1 MAVKKSESSTLSGH
15 LSCPR
20 LSSFRIFALWL
31 ACSALFVW
39 AGNAL
44 NAQEVPLPDLEA
56 RVMDQAG
63 LLTEPQV
70 QSLTAKLKALEDRK
84 GSQLAILTVPT
95 IGEVPIED
103 FSIRL
108 AEKWKLGRAGV
119 DDGVILIVSMQP
131 RRIRIEVGYGLEGP
145 IPDARANRIIENIIV
160 PQFKQDNYYQGLDEG
175 ADAII
180 ALIDGEELP
189 GLDDVPL
196 ETESES
202 ESGPFSTWIFF
213 VVVIGALILR
223 VIWNGPVAFA
233 AMTPVGIVLGWIFVG
248 FSGAMIFS
256 AIFAALIGAFGRG
269 GGSSGGFSSSGGG
282 GFSSGGGGFSGGG
295 GGFGGGGASG
305 SW

>member
-1 MAVKKSESSTLSGH
+1 MAVEFLHSSRFSGRPPF
-15 LSCPR
+15 PR
-20 LSSFRIFALWL
+20 LFPARLLAIWL
-31 ACSALFVW
+31 TCSAIFVL
-39 AGNAL
+39 AGDSL
-44 NAQEVPLPDLEA
+44 IAQEVPLPDLEA

-63 LLTEPQV
+63 LLTEPEI

-95 IGEVPIED
+95 IGDVPIED

-119 DDGVILIVSMQP
+119 DDGIIMIVSLEP

-145 IPDARANRIIENIIV
+145 IPDARANRIIERIIA
-160 PQFKQDNYYQGLDEG
+160 PNFKEGNYYQGLDEG

-189 GLDDVPL
+189 GLDEVPL

-202 ESGPFSTWIFF
+202 DSGAFSTWIFF

-233 AMTPVGIVLGWIFVG
+233 AMTPVGILLGWIFVG
-248 FSGAMIFS
+248 FSGAMVFS

-269 GGSSGGFSSSGGG
+269 GGSSSGYSSSGG